1 MPEQSSNKEPAVKK
15 LIFISVA
22 VTALLVLALGGWA
35 VKSVRRAPAYA

>member
-1 MPEQSSNKEPAVKK
+1 VKK